1 MILFLKPYFEVKPWA
16 GQELTRIYD
25 CPEQTGEA
33 WIVSGYKNKSSV
45 VTNGKYKGE
54 TLRHLWRKHPELFG
68 DYPEKEFPLLLKLI
82 SSKDDLSVQVHP
94 NDDYA
99 LKKHNSLGKFECW
112 YILNETTA
120 DSVTLGVNVK
130 NSLELKSVIDN
141 GNIEQFLINKQINH
155 DDLVIVEPGRVH
167 AIHGNTFVLETQES
181 SDITYRLYDYNR
193 EPRRELHI
201 EDSLNVID
209 YNNDKNMIHHF
220 KDDDIFKNSH
230 FNLYKLNISEKTKYE
245 NKGFEI
251 FYVVS
256 GEGLINSTKIKKGD
270 TFILTAEQSKIEFD
284 GNLEIVAVI
293 PKPKEKERLKM
304 RKVALI
310 TGIISQDGYYLTDL
324 LLNKGYE
331 VHGMVQSMNQYYS
344 SFIKNY
350 EENENFFIHVG
361 DMTDT
366 SNINRLLENIKPD
379 EIYHFASQSH
389 VDLSFDIPEYTA
401 QVNAL
406 GTLRLLDAIKN
417 SEIRTKLFN
426 LSTPYLFD
434 GNEYPQNENTPFN
447 PKTPYAISKLYAHNI
462 VKSYRENFNLYAVNG
477 ICYNH
482 TSPYR
487 SSAFVSKKITDAA
500 KKIKNGENFVL
511 ELGNLDSVREW
522 GDAREYAYAIWL
534 TLQQDKPYD
543 YVISTGVGYS
553 VRQIVEKVYRKIGIN
568 LTWKGDGLEE
578 IGLDQTKQKR
588 IAVSNKFIRNYD
600 PKVLVGNS
608 ENFNEITNFYLK
620 DNLDELLSS
629 MLMINS

>member
-16 GQELTRIYD
+16 GEELTKIYD
-25 CPEQTGEA
+25 CPDQTGEA
-33 WIVSGYKNKSSV
+33 WIVSGYKNKSSI

-68 DYPEKEFPLLLKLI
+68 DFPDKEFPLLLKLI
-82 SSKDDLSVQVHP
+82 SSKENLSVQVHP

-112 YILNETTA
+112 YILSETTA
-120 DSVTLGVNVK
+120 DSVILGVNVK
-130 NSLELKSVIDN
+130 NSLELKNVINN
-141 GNIEQFLINKQINH
+141 GSIEQFLIKKSISH

-167 AIHGNTFVLETQES
+167 ALQGNTFVLETQES

-220 KDDDIFKNSH
+220 KDDDTFKNSH
-230 FNLYKLNISEKTKYE
+230 FNLYKLNITEKTKYE

-251 FYVVS
+251 FYIVS
-256 GEGLINSTKIKKGD
+256 GDGLINSTKIKKGD

-284 GNLEIVAVI
+284 GNLEIIAVI

-310 TGIISQDGYYLTDL
+310 TGIISQDGYYLTKL
-324 LLNKGYE
+324 LLEKNYE
-331 VHGMVQSMNQYYS
+331 VHGIVQTMSQYNG
-344 SFIKNY
+344 SFM
-350 EENENFFIHVG
+350 EEFKENDNFFIHIG

-366 SNINRLLENIKPD
+366 SSLNGLLDKIKPD

-389 VDLSFDIPEYTA
+389 VDISFDIPEYTA

-406 GTLRLLDAIKN
+406 GTLRLLEAVKN

-434 GNEYPQNENTPFN
+434 GDIYPQNELTQFN
-447 PKTPYAISKLYAHNI
+447 PKSPYAISKQYAHNMVI
-462 VKSYRENFNLYAVNG
+462 SYRENFNIFAVNG

-482 TSPYR
+482 VSNFKN
-487 SSAFVSKKITDAA
+487 SSFVFAKIINAA
-500 KKIKNGENFVL
+500 KKAKKDKNYVL
-511 ELGNLDSVREW
+511 ELGNLESIREF
-522 GDAREYAYAIWL
+522 GNAESYAKAIWS
-534 TLQQDKPYD
+534 TLQCDKPTD
-543 YVISTGVGYS
+543 YILSTGKGYS
-553 VRQIVEKVYRKIGIN
+553 IRELVEKIYSKVGLNI
-568 LTWKGDGLEE
+568 TWKGSNADEYGIDQFGNKRIVISPKYVRPSDPHALVGDSTKFKKLAGYQLNDDIDSLIDKMLEE
-578 IGLDQTKQKR
+578 
-588 IAVSNKFIRNYD
+588 
-600 PKVLVGNS
+600 
-608 ENFNEITNFYLK
+608 
-620 DNLDELLSS
+620 
-629 MLMINS
+629 